1 MRCRP
6 SAGAAGLLGFLLV
19 SCAGGAVTEGVP
31 GSEPAPAAA
40 EAAAAV
46 TEPAPARPVRSARP
60 GPAIRGPQ
68 PHRDDPPEVAEPD
81 PLTQARADCWMKVE
95 SQKAKLNIDQRAA
108 FVDRCVS
115 NATKGKGQ

>member
-19 SCAGGAVTEGVP
+19 SCAGGAVNEGVP

-68 PHRDDPPEVAEPD
+68 PHRDDPPEVAERD

-95 SQKAKLNIDQRAA
+95 SQKTKLNIDQRAA

-115 NATKGKGQ
+115 NATKGKSQ